1 MEKWI
6 CSNVN
11 RIRDEIRL
19 QQGAE
24 TQPLRGWG
32 GGRKWKGMIRLFYLT
47 LMCLFSLSISSAWAY
62 ISLSDARRKRKLIQ
76 HSTKKSEREREKG
89 EREAAHST

>member
-32 GGRKWKGMIRLFYLT
+32 GGGQKMERDDSFILPYVNVPLFSFYLF
-47 LMCLFSLSISSAWAY
+47 CLGVYFFIGRAQ
-62 ISLSDARRKRKLIQ
+62 KEKT
-76 HSTKKSEREREKG
+76 HTTFKKKKREREKG